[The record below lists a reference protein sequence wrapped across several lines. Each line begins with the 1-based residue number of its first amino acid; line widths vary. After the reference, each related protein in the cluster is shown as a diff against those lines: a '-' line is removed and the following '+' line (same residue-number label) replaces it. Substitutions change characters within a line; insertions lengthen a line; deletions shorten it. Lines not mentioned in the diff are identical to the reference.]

1 MKFAAKL
8 WCSFY
13 NLMRIWKKR
22 KGRKT
27 DGKRKVAGCCLQ
39 ITNANEA
46 LVQASQQSYSRSW
59 KFNLTKKFSE
69 IMFEKY
75 SHQKLVLKFVLY
87 NFTQFFFHK
96 TSKRDI
102 PSKKTE
108 EVTKIFFV
116 LYSERELIFDDLPL
130 SIHKTGKYKLTC
142 CKTLL

>member
-1 MKFAAKL
+1 MFLLRIKVK
-8 WCSFY
+8 SFEICCQTVVQFLQP
-13 NLMRIWKKR
+13 NENMEKEKR
-22 KGRKT
+22 KINRRKE
-27 DGKRKVAGCCLQ
+27 KSCRLISNGCCLQ

-116 LYSERELIFDDLPL
+116 LTFYIFNL
-130 SIHKTGKYKLTC
+130 S
-142 CKTLL
+142 